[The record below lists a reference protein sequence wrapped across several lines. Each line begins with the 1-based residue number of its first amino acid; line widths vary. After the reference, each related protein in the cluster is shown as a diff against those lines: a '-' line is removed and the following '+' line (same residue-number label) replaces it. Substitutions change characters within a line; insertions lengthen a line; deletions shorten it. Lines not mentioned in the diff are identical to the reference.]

1 MEIRASSQVFDGRIH
16 LSGIT
21 ERRDG
26 KIHAVKNL
34 LAEALVEGS
43 AIYPFCS
50 LSPEEAQILIDTLWD
65 CGVRPTAGAGSAGAM
80 LATQAHLGDMRKLVN
95 HLMDG
100 ALNNEGAL

>member
-1 MEIRASSQVFDGRIH
+1 MEIRASSEVFERRIH
-16 LSGIT
+16 LSGVAKRI
-21 ERRDG
+21 DG
-26 KIHAVKNL
+26 KIHAIKGLQIEV
-34 LAEALVEGS
+34 LAEDS